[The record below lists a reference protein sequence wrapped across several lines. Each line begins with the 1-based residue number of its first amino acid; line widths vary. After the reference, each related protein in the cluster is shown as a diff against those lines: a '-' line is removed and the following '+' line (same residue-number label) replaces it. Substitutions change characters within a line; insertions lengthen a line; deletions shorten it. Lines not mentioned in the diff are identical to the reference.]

1 MKTQISGIKACE
13 MIVSQT
19 CRDNHGETVA
29 LDIAIQEMKRK
40 YWEALSFEANENA
53 TLRFV
58 LTIDRD

>member
-1 MKTQISGIKACE
+1 MKTQIPGIKTCE

-19 CRDNHGETVA
+19 CRKTHGETGA
-29 LDIAIQEMKRK
+29 LDIAIEQMKGK
-40 YWEALSFEANENA
+40 YWEALSYEANKNA